1 MNWMKRL
8 TAIALCGA
16 LVASLAGCSGADTT
30 WIAKYGDTKLPAGVY
45 IATMMDVYSE
55 AKYRVPDQKGDLL
68 SQQIDE
74 VNADEWICN
83 ETMNRVKEHIA
94 IDQLFDE
101 MGLSFTEEQQ
111 KQIDDSFTYQWGM
124 LQKIYELNGV
134 GETSLKLNLENNAKV
149 NVLFQAI
156 YGKDGTKAVSD
167 EELLDKIEQDYAK
180 TQYILL
186 SKVDNTGTALPE
198 DKLATV
204 KELAESYLARAQAGE
219 KILDLILEEEKRTAE
234 NPDDVHSHEDETIH
248 DALVSK
254 ENSNF
259 PKEFVEAIF
268 QKELNEPFLVET
280 EEYLFVATR
289 LSVRDEK
296 MLESLRNTAL
306 LSLKSE
312 EFQKDLEDRANSLE
326 NVTINEGAVNRYTPK
341 KIRLG

>member
-8 TAIALCGA
+8 TAVALSGI
-16 LVASLAGCSGADTT
+16 LLASFAGCSGADTT

-74 VNADEWICN
+74 VSADEWIRN

-94 IDQLFDE
+94 VDQQFAE

-111 KQIDDSFTYQWGM
+111 KQIDDAFTYQWSM
-124 LQKIYELNGV
+124 LQKVYELNGV

-167 EELLDKIEQDYAK
+167 EELLDKIEADYAK

-204 KELAESYLARAQAGE
+204 KELAEGYLARAQKGE
-219 KILDLILEEEKRTAE
+219 RILDLILEEEKRVAE

-254 ENSNF
+254 ANSSF
-259 PKEFVEAIF
+259 PTEFVDAIF
-268 QKELNEPFLVET
+268 QQEMNTPFLVET
-280 EEYLFVATR
+280 DEYYFVATR
-289 LSVRDEK
+289 LSVRDQE
-296 MLESLRNTAL
+296 MLEGLRNTAL
-306 LSLKSE
+306 VSLKSE
-312 EFQKDLEDRANSLE
+312 EFQQDLENQANNLE
-326 NVTINEGAVNRYTPK
+326 NVTFNEGAVKRYTPK
-341 KIRLG
+341 KIRLS